1 MLIAAM
7 VAREEYK
14 KSAVSESGLQATI
27 DKIAGA
33 KLEVQ
38 AFVDATKGQSV
49 TAMDEGERQSKQ
61 AIERRLAD
69 ATSELKTL
77 KGAAPGNF
85 DMILEPQATI
95 VSEFGRQIKIELL
108 EQEIGFLQ
116 RLNRNLDRR
125 DSVISSLKT
134 VDEIIKSTNAKI
146 VDLQTVE
153 SGYREKLKNLEDG
166 PMWERYLPDGTDL
179 VAYTNSKLVANLTEQ
194 IRLDTQIKIL
204 EDSRRKIRD
213 ASEKIRQ
220 FTEQASP
227 RIAIDNIYD
236 LLLPMQNE
244 ITSIN
249 QKLDE
254 IITRQAMHWY
264 ERFGISKK
272 LVPAL
277 AVVIGVILTPF
288 AIRALFY
295 WVIAPLA
302 SLQRP
307 IRLLEAGVPIVPPV
321 ERSSVSKGVTLG
333 QGEELLVKQGFLQTT
348 SHDGDKST
356 RLLLDFSHPLSSLA
370 SGLAFLTRIRG
381 GSEDS
386 TTVSATR
393 DPFAEISVLNL
404 PAGAAC
410 VLQPRALVG
419 VIQPVDQPMK
429 ISSHWRLGTLN
440 AWLTFQL
447 RFLIFH
453 GPAKL
458 ILKGGRGVRIEPVV
472 AGRSIGQDQLIGF
485 STGVAYSTG
494 RTETFLPYFFGQESL
509 LKDRIAEGAGVLIA
523 EEAPMASRR
532 RKGVAHGLE
541 GALDATLKVFGI

>member
-1 MLIAAM
+1 
-7 VAREEYK
+7 
-14 KSAVSESGLQATI
+14 
-27 DKIAGA
+27 
-33 KLEVQ
+33 
-38 AFVDATKGQSV
+38 
-49 TAMDEGERQSKQ
+49 
-61 AIERRLAD
+61 
-69 ATSELKTL
+69 
-77 KGAAPGNF
+77 
-85 DMILEPQATI
+85 
-95 VSEFGRQIKIELL
+95 
-108 EQEIGFLQ
+108 
-116 RLNRNLDRR
+116 
-125 DSVISSLKT
+125 
-134 VDEIIKSTNAKI
+134 
-146 VDLQTVE
+146 
-153 SGYREKLKNLEDG
+153 
-166 PMWERYLPDGTDL
+166 
-179 VAYTNSKLVANLTEQ
+179 
-194 IRLDTQIKIL
+194 
-204 EDSRRKIRD
+204 
-213 ASEKIRQ
+213 
-220 FTEQASP
+220 
-227 RIAIDNIYD
+227 
-236 LLLPMQNE
+236 MQNE

-485 STGVAYSTG
+485 STGLAYSTG

>member
-1 MLIAAM
+1 
-7 VAREEYK
+7 
-14 KSAVSESGLQATI
+14 
-27 DKIAGA
+27 
-33 KLEVQ
+33 
-38 AFVDATKGQSV
+38 
-49 TAMDEGERQSKQ
+49 
-61 AIERRLAD
+61 
-69 ATSELKTL
+69 
-77 KGAAPGNF
+77 
-85 DMILEPQATI
+85 
-95 VSEFGRQIKIELL
+95 
-108 EQEIGFLQ
+108 
-116 RLNRNLDRR
+116 
-125 DSVISSLKT
+125 
-134 VDEIIKSTNAKI
+134 
-146 VDLQTVE
+146 
-153 SGYREKLKNLEDG
+153 
-166 PMWERYLPDGTDL
+166 
-179 VAYTNSKLVANLTEQ
+179 
-194 IRLDTQIKIL
+194 
-204 EDSRRKIRD
+204 
-213 ASEKIRQ
+213 
-220 FTEQASP
+220 
-227 RIAIDNIYD
+227 
-236 LLLPMQNE
+236 
-244 ITSIN
+244 
-249 QKLDE
+249 
-254 IITRQAMHWY
+254 
-264 ERFGISKK
+264 
-272 LVPAL
+272 
-277 AVVIGVILTPF
+277 
-288 AIRALFY
+288 
-295 WVIAPLA
+295 
-302 SLQRP
+302 
-307 IRLLEAGVPIVPPV
+307 
-321 ERSSVSKGVTLG
+321 LG

>member
-1 MLIAAM
+1 MPCRRLNRQGAGSPCLEPQEFSSSCKGSPADCNVLVVELATLKPICKRDGLNVLHSIPGGNILSFVSSSFGRVAWYFLVFLMLIAAM

-194 IRLDTQIKIL
+194 IRLGREPINGIPIL
-204 EDSRRKIRD
+204 
-213 ASEKIRQ
+213 A
-220 FTEQASP
+220 
-227 RIAIDNIYD
+227 
-236 LLLPMQNE
+236 
-244 ITSIN
+244 
-249 QKLDE
+249 
-254 IITRQAMHWY
+254 
-264 ERFGISKK
+264 
-272 LVPAL
+272 
-277 AVVIGVILTPF
+277 
-288 AIRALFY
+288 
-295 WVIAPLA
+295 
-302 SLQRP
+302 
-307 IRLLEAGVPIVPPV
+307 
-321 ERSSVSKGVTLG
+321 
-333 QGEELLVKQGFLQTT
+333 
-348 SHDGDKST
+348 
-356 RLLLDFSHPLSSLA
+356 
-370 SGLAFLTRIRG
+370 
-381 GSEDS
+381 
-386 TTVSATR
+386 
-393 DPFAEISVLNL
+393 
-404 PAGAAC
+404 
-410 VLQPRALVG
+410 
-419 VIQPVDQPMK
+419 
-429 ISSHWRLGTLN
+429 
-440 AWLTFQL
+440 
-447 RFLIFH
+447 
-453 GPAKL
+453 
-458 ILKGGRGVRIEPVV
+458 
-472 AGRSIGQDQLIGF
+472 
-485 STGVAYSTG
+485 
-494 RTETFLPYFFGQESL
+494 
-509 LKDRIAEGAGVLIA
+509 
-523 EEAPMASRR
+523 
-532 RKGVAHGLE
+532 
-541 GALDATLKVFGI
+541 